1 MKRNNFILKFIIA
14 SLVLLIP
21 GSRIIAQDSENALLW
36 KIEGNG
42 IKTSYLY
49 GTFHMLPQK
58 DFVLKE
64 SVKNSFEKAELIVME
79 IDMDDPGLQTE
90 MMKNTLMKDGVT
102 LDQLISQE
110 DYEKVSKA
118 LAAHNMPIDAVKSM
132 KPFLVTA
139 LMISQFIEGEPASFE
154 GTFAQMAA
162 TQQKKLKG
170 LESITDQLDIFDKIP
185 YKDQAEDLLELV
197 EERDR
202 MSELFSQLI
211 QSYHDQDVE
220 GIYQLTV
227 ENTNSAEEAALI
239 LDQRNEKW
247 IPRIG
252 EYSADQVVFYGV
264 GAAHL
269 GGPNGVINLLRES
282 NYTVTPIFE

>member
-154 GTFAQMAA
+154 GTFVQMAA